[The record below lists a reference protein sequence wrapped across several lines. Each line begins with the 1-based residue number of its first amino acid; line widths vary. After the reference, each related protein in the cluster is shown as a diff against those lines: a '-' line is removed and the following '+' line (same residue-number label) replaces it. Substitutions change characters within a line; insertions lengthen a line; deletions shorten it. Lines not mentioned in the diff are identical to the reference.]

1 VRKSRPGVASAA
13 AACTAA
19 PLASPLAA
27 SRRSAVCQV
36 PPSALT
42 LIAKSSLPL
51 VPISARPPKP
61 VWNSRLA
68 VSLAAALLILT

>member
-1 VRKSRPGVASAA
+1 
-13 AACTAA
+13 
-19 PLASPLAA
+19 
-27 SRRSAVCQV
+27 
-36 PPSALT
+36 

-68 VSLAAALLILT
+68 VSLAAALLTLT